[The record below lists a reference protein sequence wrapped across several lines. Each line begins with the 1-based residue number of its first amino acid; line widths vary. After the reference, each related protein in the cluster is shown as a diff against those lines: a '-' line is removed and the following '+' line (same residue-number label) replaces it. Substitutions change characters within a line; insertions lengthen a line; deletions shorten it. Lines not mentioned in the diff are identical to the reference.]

1 MFFAAGPLE
10 AAITNKSLGVEVP
23 QEKASFVGYGN
34 LATAIDTLERAVAGR
49 QFIAGNAFSAAD
61 VYVGSQIGWGL
72 QFKTIEARPA
82 FEKYWAGIA
91 QRPALKRADMIND
104 ARLAARPDSSA
115 PQFLAHSLKLSPTS
129 WCCGRRLQAVF
140 DQFSPARPGT
150 CAPGK

>member
-61 VYVGSQIGWGL
+61 VYVGSQIGRGL
-72 QFKTIEARPA
+72 QFKTIEALPG

-91 QRPALKRADMIND
+91 QRLALKRADAIND
-104 ARLAARPDSSA
+104 AQLAA
-115 PQFLAHSLKLSPTS
+115 KL
-129 WCCGRRLQAVF
+129 
-140 DQFSPARPGT
+140 D
-150 CAPGK
+150 